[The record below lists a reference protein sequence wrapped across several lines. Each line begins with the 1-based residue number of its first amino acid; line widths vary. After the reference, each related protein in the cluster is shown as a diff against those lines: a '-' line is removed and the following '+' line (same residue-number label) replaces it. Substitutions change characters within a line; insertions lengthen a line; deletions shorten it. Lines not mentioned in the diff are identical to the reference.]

1 MQVVTEGSLPEPLPP
16 YPVDPESAKKDPE
29 TGELISPLE
38 DQNAVRAKE
47 RASFKDVVDWEALY
61 VTDRSLTF
69 RVLFADPLKIS
80 ADESTTDTLFISMN
94 LAEF

>member
-1 MQVVTEGSLPEPLPP
+1 M
-16 YPVDPESAKKDPE
+16 
-29 TGELISPLE
+29 
-38 DQNAVRAKE
+38 RAKE